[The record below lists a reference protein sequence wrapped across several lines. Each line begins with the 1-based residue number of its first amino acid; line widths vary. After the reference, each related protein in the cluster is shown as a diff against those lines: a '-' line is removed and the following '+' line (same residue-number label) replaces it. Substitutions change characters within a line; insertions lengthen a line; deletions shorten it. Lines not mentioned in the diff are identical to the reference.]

1 MLSLPIV
8 TPNEQLD
15 KKLKMSQHDERA
27 DQTKLTS
34 EMSELWI
41 PPLRFSEQ
49 CLHLWERYLTDMDEV
64 DIIDQKLQSIGDK
77 IVSLNPGLCWRIF
90 LFVSKGK
97 NEKVERLKEEEKTAP
112 GGSQTHNLVIMGPTS
127 LSKILNLNSLHHQ
140 LKYLLSTVFDY
151 STQ

>member
-1 MLSLPIV
+1 
-8 TPNEQLD
+8 
-15 KKLKMSQHDERA
+15 MSQHDERA

-97 NEKVERLKEEEKTAP
+97 NEKVERLKEEESALRLEKERKALEIK
-112 GGSQTHNLVIMGPTS
+112 NLKCAIIEEASRWSSTLCGVLDANG
-127 LSKILNLNSLHHQ
+127 LNR
-140 LKYLLSTVFDY
+140 
-151 STQ
+151 